1 MARLSAC
8 LYNVQVA
15 QVDQLQLAAGA
26 TINQAGV
33 AWESLYQKI
42 FKKKKLTK
50 LFYILRY
57 IFYRIN
63 G

>member
-1 MARLSAC
+1 MARFSAC

-42 FKKKKLTK
+42 FKKK
-50 LFYILRY
+50 
-57 IFYRIN
+57 
-63 G
+63 